1 MTITTSQARPRATAR
16 RDASKD
22 VTRLLPRP
30 LLVAATVFL
39 LGIVLIPMAY
49 IVLASMNTDAGVA
62 SGEIWPSSFS
72 LESYVKIW
80 TTVDLASALLNS
92 TIVAVSVAI
101 ASAFLGVGT
110 AYVLVRYAF
119 TGRFVVLRSL
129 FAFQSIPGTLMV
141 LPVFVVFSSVGMYL
155 GVMVVGTLWGLFIA
169 YLSFALPFSTWIMV
183 TYLRGLPVE
192 LEEAARIDGASHL
205 QVLVRIVIPLSW
217 PAIVVAGIF
226 AFLHSWNDV
235 IFASVLT
242 SPETR
247 TVAIALQNFAAS
259 QEGGPLPLLSQL
271 MAVSLISAAP
281 VVILYLV
288 FQRYLVGG
296 LTAGAVK

>member
-1 MTITTSQARPRATAR
+1 MSGAPVRSARKHRGGAAEI
-16 RDASKD
+16 
-22 VTRLLPRP
+22 TRLLPRP
-30 LLVAATVFL
+30 LLVVATAL
-39 LGIVLIPMAY
+39 LLALVLLPMAY
-49 IVLASMNTDAGVA
+49 IVLASLNTDAGVA
-62 SGEIWPSSFS
+62 RGEIWPSSFS
-72 LESYVKIW
+72 LESYSKIW
-80 TTVDLASALLNS
+80 RTVNLAQSLGNS
-92 TIVAVSVAI
+92 TIVALSVAA
-101 ASAFLGVGT
+101 ASALLGIGS
-110 AYVLVRYAF
+110 AYVLVRFAF
-119 TGRFVVLRSL
+119 RGKVSILRGL
-129 FAFQSIPGTLMV
+129 FALQSLPGTLMV
-141 LPVFVVFSSVGMYL
+141 LPVFVVFASAGTYL
-155 GVMVVGTLWGLFIA
+155 GISVIGSLGGLFVA
-169 YLSFALPFSTWIMV
+169 HLSFALPFSTWIMV

-205 QVLVRIVIPLSW
+205 QVLARVVVPLSW
-217 PAIVVAGIF
+217 PAIVVAGVF

-247 TVAIALQNFAAS
+247 TVSVALQNFAAA
-259 QEGGPLPLLSQL
+259 QEGGPLPLFSQL